1 MGYAWPIFPNFP
13 NTSLDLCLGGV
24 CFYTKPDFLI
34 IGGLAFSLGTISS
47 IFFSSSHDACVR
59 CFPDKASLVSK
70 IIFIIGTQTGFEP
83 IGCHRFSKI
92 GVIASLVL
100 AVSSLIFKSNLSFF
114 LVSIRAGVTLGRCL
128 PGTMLI
134 LHG

>member
-34 IGGLAFSLGTISS
+34 IGALGFGVGAISS
-47 IFFSSSHDACVR
+47 IFSSSHDGCVR
-59 CFPDKASLVSK
+59 CFPNKASLVSK
-70 IIFIIGTQTGFEP
+70 IIFMIGTQAGFEP
-83 IGCHRFSKI
+83 IGCHRFSKV

-114 LVSIRAGVTLGRCL
+114 LVSIKAGVTLGRCL
-128 PGTMLI
+128 PGAMLV